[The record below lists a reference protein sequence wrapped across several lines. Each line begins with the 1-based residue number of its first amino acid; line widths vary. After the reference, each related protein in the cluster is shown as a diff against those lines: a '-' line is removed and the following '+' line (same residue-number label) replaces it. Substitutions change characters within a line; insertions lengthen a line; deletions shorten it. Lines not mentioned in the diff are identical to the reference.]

1 MKPLLL
7 LIAGWMA
14 AIAVVVVLV
23 VAGRNTALERGQRSS
38 LALSQIV
45 EEHTARTFQTVS
57 FTLGAIA
64 DAWELSRPR
73 KNDPHFQGLLSQRL
87 EDLPYVRALFVI
99 GADGYLIHDTDYPR
113 TPNVS
118 LADRP
123 YFRAYVDDPRLRR
136 ALSPPLVSRAGDG
149 AGWFV
154 AVTQRLGRG
163 EKFEG
168 MVVAALRPAY
178 FETLYRKME
187 LGEDDAIELFHR
199 DGSLIARYPSGEE
212 AIGTTFLDLP
222 LFKTHLPRAPS
233 GTYTSGAGLL
243 GGGRIV
249 GYGTVE
255 GLPLVVRVSRSERAV
270 LAAWQRSAVGAAVAM
285 AALTLLLG
293 GLLVQQLRAGKRREQ
308 QRAQRAQA
316 EKLEA
321 MGQLTGG
328 IVHDFANLLSIVS
341 MNMDLILRKPAD
353 AENAQRAAVAARRA
367 VERGAELIR
376 RLLTFARRQPL
387 ELKPADLNAL
397 LTEAHPL
404 VAQATGPR
412 IELVLQLAP
421 DLAPVLVDESQFEMA
436 LLNLVVNARDAMSGR
451 GRIVLRTYA
460 ARHGGACLAV
470 EDDGSGMDEPTRRR
484 ALEPFFTTKGQAGT
498 GLGLA
503 QVYGFLQQIGGALE
517 IDSAPGKG
525 TRVRLSFPPAPALT
539 GVKAGH

>member
-1 MKPLLL
+1 
-7 LIAGWMA
+7 
-14 AIAVVVVLV
+14 
-23 VAGRNTALERGQRSS
+23 
-38 LALSQIV
+38 
-45 EEHTARTFQTVS
+45 
-57 FTLGAIA
+57 
-64 DAWELSRPR
+64 
-73 KNDPHFQGLLSQRL
+73 
-87 EDLPYVRALFVI
+87 
-99 GADGYLIHDTDYPR
+99 
-113 TPNVS
+113 
-118 LADRP
+118 
-123 YFRAYVDDPRLRR
+123 
-136 ALSPPLVSRAGDG
+136 
-149 AGWFV
+149 
-154 AVTQRLGRG
+154 
-163 EKFEG
+163 
-168 MVVAALRPAY
+168 
-178 FETLYRKME
+178 
-187 LGEDDAIELFHR
+187 
-199 DGSLIARYPSGEE
+199 
-212 AIGTTFLDLP
+212 
-222 LFKTHLPRAPS
+222 
-233 GTYTSGAGLL
+233 
-243 GGGRIV
+243 
-249 GYGTVE
+249 
-255 GLPLVVRVSRSERAV
+255 
-270 LAAWQRSAVGAAVAM
+270 
-285 AALTLLLG
+285 
-293 GLLVQQLRAGKRREQ
+293 
-308 QRAQRAQA
+308 
-316 EKLEA
+316 

-353 AENAQRAAVAARRA
+353 AENAQRAALAARRA